1 MKISRISPAALG
13 INDCSVRAMKTKV
26 PTIFVSHISEEA
38 ELARVLKDEIFAAFG
53 SAVKVFVSS
62 DYESIDVGA
71 EWLGSIQEAL
81 KGAGLELI
89 LCSRLSITRPWVNFE
104 LGAAWLKKIPIIPIC
119 HSGLQPGDLPMPYS
133 ALNAV
138 QADQE
143 QGLRKLF
150 ARISKI
156 TGIEPADTDFPR
168 LVARVQKFEAAYVV
182 DVRMRGQAG
191 ALVDSLRGERIVGTW
206 LGGGSDLEIPEFL
219 TYKAKLSYELRLEL
233 RRHQNQIVG
242 EMHIRPNDMDSEH
255 VAFMEMINDS
265 GEYFYFKYW
274 LAIPHAN
281 HCGFMLLQL
290 SVLGDELE
298 GMFMT
303 NKIRERQIGLGQ
315 INFRRR

>member
-1 MKISRISPAALG
+1 MR
-13 INDCSVRAMKTKV
+13 TKV
-26 PTIFVSHISEEA
+26 PTIFVSHISQEA
-38 ELARVLKDEIFAAFG
+38 KLASVLKEQIVAAFG

-62 DYESIDVGA
+62 DFESIDAGA
-71 EWLGSIQEAL
+71 DWLGSIQSAL
-81 KGAGLELI
+81 SVASLELI
-89 LCSRLSITRPWVNFE
+89 VCSRLSITRPWVNFE

-138 QADQE
+138 QVDQE

-150 ARISKI
+150 ARIAKA
-156 TGIEPADTDFPR
+156 TGIDPANTDFEG
-168 LVARVQKFEAAYVV
+168 LVATVQEFEAAYAV

-191 ALVDSLRGERIVGTW
+191 ALVDSLRGERLVGTW
-206 LGGGSDLEIPEFL
+206 VGGGSDLEIPGFL
-219 TYKAKLSYELRLEL
+219 TYKMKLSYELRLEL
-233 RRHQNQIVG
+233 RRHQSQIAG
-242 EMHIRPNDMDSEH
+242 EMHIHGIIDSAKH
-255 VAFMEMINDS
+255 MAFMEMINDS

-315 INFRRR
+315 IRFRRQ